1 MTARTATPQP
11 ANHQAT
17 EAKSDHHDSL
27 TLTCEQLENIEA
39 LFKAVWAALDK
50 PMPDEDT
57 ALTLARLG
65 CQEAGQWADHFHEQA
80 QLLAQDAG
88 LYPKRQSELSQ

>member
-1 MTARTATPQP
+1 MTAQTTNQQP
-11 ANHQAT
+11 ASRQMMG
-17 EAKSDHHDSL
+17 EKGDHYDSL

-50 PMPDEDT
+50 PMPDEGT

-88 LYPKRQSELSQ
+88 LSPKRQSELSQ